1 MLHHQ
6 PQPLAPSLF
15 CVYAHLLIGIQPP
28 SIWTETSLI
37 HTCDQSGFDIGLIIY
52 VCLHLPAINN
62 VRLTLFSCIREDHST
77 VYEVLFTISTVS
89 EQPDACLVELHGQ
102 CGIDP
107 RELGPIPAL
116 KKKYNFYR

>member
-6 PQPLAPSLF
+6 PQPVAPALF

-77 VYEVLFTISTVS
+77 VHEVLFTISTVI
-89 EQPDACLVELHGQ
+89 EQPEAEFSVELCNRLYLIGFIFIV
-102 CGIDP
+102 GFN
-107 RELGPIPAL
+107 ES
-116 KKKYNFYR
+116 